1 MDVHSR
7 PFDEPE
13 MSEHSVKEQMRH
25 ALGPEVTAH
34 VAALTAM
41 IQATVPAV
49 NELLDRVKFLEHETR
64 RIEDALSASI
74 AELAQRTDTR

>member
-1 MDVHSR
+1 
-7 PFDEPE
+7 

-49 NELLDRVKFLEHETR
+49 NELLDRVKFLEAETK
-64 RIEDALSASI
+64 RIEDTLSSHVSR
-74 AELAQRTDTR
+74 LAQRIDVLEYTGSVLR

>member
-1 MDVHSR
+1 MA
-7 PFDEPE
+7 
-13 MSEHSVKEQMRH
+13 EHSVKERMRA

-41 IQATVPAV
+41 VQATVPAV
-49 NELLDRVKFLEHETR
+49 NELLDRMKF
-64 RIEDALSASI
+64 IESEVSRVEDTLSAAI

>member
-1 MDVHSR
+1 
-7 PFDEPE
+7 

-49 NELLDRVKFLEHETR
+49 NELLDRVKFLEAENA
-64 RIEDALSASI
+64 RIEDMLSHHVSQ
-74 AELAQRTDTR
+74 LAQRVDRLEHPGILQAD